1 MLFGFER
8 PLPERRGLAVEHEG
22 DWERVDVLLQ
32 RGGRRDVY
40 VPVAVGLGV
49 RGVRRDIPW
58 GDFRLAGGRGPA
70 ATHPV
75 VFAARGSHELYA
87 SAGRYGGRVPARGG
101 SFEVED
107 VAVACPAC
115 PAWRTWRMMRPLRAE
130 PWWGYRGAWG
140 QASDDD
146 PFATGAPGPAPSTRV
161 GGGR

>member
-70 ATHPV
+70 ATFRLVLGQDVQTLPV
-75 VFAARGSHELYA
+75 ALVSGLPI
-87 SAGRYGGRVPARGG
+87 AG
-101 SFEVED
+101 
-107 VAVACPAC
+107 
-115 PAWRTWRMMRPLRAE
+115 AE
-130 PWWGYRGAWG
+130 
-140 QASDDD
+140 SV
-146 PFATGAPGPAPSTRV
+146 V
-161 GGGR
+161 GLVVVH